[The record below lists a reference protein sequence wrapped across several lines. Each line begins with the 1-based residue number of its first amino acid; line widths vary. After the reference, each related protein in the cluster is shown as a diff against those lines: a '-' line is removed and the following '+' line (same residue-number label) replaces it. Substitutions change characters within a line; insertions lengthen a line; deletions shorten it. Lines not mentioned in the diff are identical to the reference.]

1 MRSRG
6 LGLLSRVLVQLY
18 FVQRVV
24 AQECVE

>member
-6 LGLLSRVLVQLY
+6 LGLLSRVFGQLCLVQ
-18 FVQRVV
+18 RIV